1 MMHLL
6 EESGMNDV
14 AAGTLGKY
22 FVFGWLYG
30 DFILSRSVQMTLRG
44 VASQGFR
51 NIE

>member
-14 AAGTLGKY
+14 AAGMLGKY

-30 DFILSRSVQMTLRG
+30 DFILSRSVQMTLQG

-51 NIE
+51 NVE